1 MRRAEGK
8 RYPLPAVLSLLVLA
22 VALSIPIS
30 KAEKPCWGPRE
41 RPERLMQWLDCDV
54 AELDRVVVAGETKEA
69 GGPVLAGVGGVGHE
83 VLDGAQVGV
92 EDHGAVELDLDLR
105 TLHGHLLEVPEANR
119 ALVADLGGNHAV
131 GRTVV
136 LAWVELAV
144 EVDRGP
150 RPGLDDPEGV
160 PLADRVARQGQ
171 GVLAGVPGAVVP
183 ESARALVG
191 TEVGIA
197 GFGEIPDLDLR
208 CAAEINAA
216 VALGADLEIDEE
228 LDVAVILV
236 GGQVDALA
244 VVDDLAVFDTPML
257 LQVLRIPGKLLGLL
271 VATEGS
277 ELPRIGGLLTV
288 PAGQVLT
295 VEEGDETAPLLVGPR
310 RRRCGPYWRQ
320 AENE

>member
-1 MRRAEGK
+1 MGVDYAMKRSFKTHEVSRMDASPRLLDLLRQVLDASRRGVAISAASGAVVA
-8 RYPLPAVLSLLVLA
+8 RLGGCPLDPH
-22 VALSIPIS
+22 S

-144 EVDRGP
+144 LRG
-150 RPGLDDPEGV
+150 
-160 PLADRVARQGQ
+160 
-171 GVLAGVPGAVVP
+171 
-183 ESARALVG
+183 
-191 TEVGIA
+191 
-197 GFGEIPDLDLR
+197 
-208 CAAEINAA
+208 
-216 VALGADLEIDEE
+216 
-228 LDVAVILV
+228 
-236 GGQVDALA
+236 
-244 VVDDLAVFDTPML
+244 
-257 LQVLRIPGKLLGLL
+257 
-271 VATEGS
+271 
-277 ELPRIGGLLTV
+277 
-288 PAGQVLT
+288 
-295 VEEGDETAPLLVGPR
+295 
-310 RRRCGPYWRQ
+310 
-320 AENE
+320 